1 MSLPRAQTPLY
12 SDFQQRLPMVDYR
25 KNLKGGMTLLEL
37 TVVILVLL
45 SLVAILFVG
54 ARAWRIG
61 SDRAL
66 NILNLRNVQ
75 QAVRAHANTRT
86 LAIGGSLDVTEI
98 IGAGKYL
105 GSVISPNNDIIYLG
119 KFSASVPAIGSLY
132 LSPGYLDAA
141 AISNYAPAEALYADW

>member
-1 MSLPRAQTPLY
+1 MT
-12 SDFQQRLPMVDYR
+12 DYR
-25 KNLKGGMTLLEL
+25 KNVKGGMTLLEL

-86 LAIGGSLDVTEI
+86 LAIGGSLDVAEI

-105 GSVISPNNDIIYLG
+105 GSVISPNTEINYVG
-119 KFSASVPAIGSLY
+119 KFAASVPAIGSLY
-132 LSPGYLDAA
+132 LSPGYSDDA